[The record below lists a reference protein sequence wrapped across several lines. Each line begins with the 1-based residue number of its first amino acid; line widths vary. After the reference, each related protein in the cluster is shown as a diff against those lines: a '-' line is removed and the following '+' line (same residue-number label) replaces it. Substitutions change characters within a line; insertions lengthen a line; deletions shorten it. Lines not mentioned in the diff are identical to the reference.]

1 MECRAHSRHLQRI
14 MTDFGADESF
24 GQASVKVREH
34 YGIEISVKSLGNVR
48 LAHARQFAGQEQES
62 LDEQCPALE
71 EGVKRVIL
79 QSDGVMV
86 PVVGIR
92 AGRGDARKRR
102 EAGWKEAKSTLA
114 YEPGRVTPVHAATMK
129 HKDQAGWRMRQ
140 VALDA
145 GMGRQTKVHALGDG
159 AVWIEEKVRTHFGER
174 SSYLIDFY
182 HLCEYLAAAVQQAP
196 IQNKPACLGRVKAL
210 AKKGQLATL
219 CQWFQKWREPESV
232 PKAEAPV
239 RTLIQCIQNRPG
251 QFDCPNALE
260 NRLPIGSGRIESSH
274 RHLIQKR
281 LKIPGAWWK
290 LENADSCWLSESP
303 GKISDGRTAGSS
315 THRTD

>member
-1 MECRAHSRHLQRI
+1 M
-14 MTDFGADESF
+14 
-24 GQASVKVREH
+24 
-34 YGIEISVKSLGNVR
+34 
-48 LAHARQFAGQEQES
+48 
-62 LDEQCPALE
+62 
-71 EGVKRVIL
+71 
-79 QSDGVMV
+79 
-86 PVVGIR
+86 
-92 AGRGDARKRR
+92 RKRS
-102 EAGWKEAKSTLA
+102 GL
-114 YEPGRVTPVHAATMK
+114 
-129 HKDQAGWRMRQ
+129 
-140 VALDA
+140 
-145 GMGRQTKVHALGDG
+145 
-159 AVWIEEKVRTHFGER
+159 IGER

-303 GKISDGRTAGSS
+303 EKISDGRTAGSS